1 MYTSYVRNSVAIV
14 KVSAQTTYE
23 RALFEGV
30 ALAMVKAIARNL
42 HLENSSVWTTYTHGR
57 EMTIN
62 GNFREVLTLKRF
74 GDMTGDEER
83 NLQIELAIPRDNTLL
98 HALDKAHQAARRSLS
113 NRLQATVVFP
123 QSGKQYDSDVYTLET
138 TSAQF
143 K

>member
-1 MYTSYVRNSVAIV
+1 MYTSYVSNSVSLV
-14 KVSAQTTYE
+14 KVSAQTAYE

-30 ALAMVKAIARNL
+30 ALAMVNAIARNL
-42 HLENSSVWTTYTHGR
+42 HLEERAVTIYTHGQPK
-57 EMTIN
+57 TIN

-74 GDMTGDEER
+74 GDIDDNEVR

-98 HALDKAHQAARRSLS
+98 HALDKAHKAARRSLS
-113 NRLQATVVFP
+113 NRLQARVVFP
-123 QSGKQYDSDVYTLET
+123 KSGEQYDGDVYTLET